1 MFFYL
6 IALLIEP
13 DSLREKA
20 IPQSASARSDAAET
34 SPWGQQ
40 REQSV
45 GRVAGVFDNQS
56 YSVSMCLCKN
66 NYVYESQKQ
75 KWTVCEPFIIFKEKS
90 DKKSWEYFFVTGYVY
105 T

>member
-1 MFFYL
+1 
-6 IALLIEP
+6 
-13 DSLREKA
+13 
-20 IPQSASARSDAAET
+20 
-34 SPWGQQ
+34 
-40 REQSV
+40 
-45 GRVAGVFDNQS
+45 
-56 YSVSMCLCKN
+56 MCLCKN